1 MLLVEITNSTEM
13 VASKTH
19 KLFAKMTPE
28 KIDKNIVEAQVIKQ
42 MSQDLETWGLEG
54 SITIVKGLEVHKDGV
69 LTRRGLLVKQ
79 TKAFGKNID
88 QSEDNYSKPR

>member
-1 MLLVEITNSTEM
+1 MLLVEITNSSEM

-42 MSQDLETWGLEG
+42 MSDDLAAWGLEG
-54 SITIVKGLEVHKDGV
+54 SISIVKGLEVQDYTV
-69 LTRRGLLVKQ
+69 VTRKGFLVKQ
-79 TKAFGKNID
+79 TKSFGKNVNND
-88 QSEDNYSKPR
+88 PAEYSKPR

>member
-1 MLLVEITNSTEM
+1 MLLVDITNSTEM

-42 MSQDLETWGLEG
+42 MSEDLAAWGLEG
-54 SITIVKGLEVHKDGV
+54 SISIVKGIDVQNDTV
-69 LTRRGLLVKQ
+69 VTRKGFLVKQ
-79 TKAFGKNID
+79 TKAFGKGIRN
-88 QSEDNYSKPR
+88 EAPEYSKPR